1 MHVAIHHVKRLRL
14 SAPVREIHVECQMEP
29 RSEGGQGLHSF
40 NLRSRP
46 KTKPFRRWDDLGN
59 IIHAL
64 DNPREVSDI
73 LIVADSIVS
82 LSSVPILPEQ
92 FGEDDRARL
101 KAISAKGAFWDY
113 LQPTDLTR
121 VSKGVAGFIEA
132 QALDEHNDPLVSL
145 RRLHATIHRLFEPVA
160 ADGGEI
166 NLDRSISQA
175 RLSPVSA
182 AHLMVAIARHWGVP
196 ARIAAGLNID
206 PGLTADQKGEVDLKS
221 ADGRAGEGRLLD
233 RSAIWAEIFLP
244 DAEWVGFDPLAGTLI
259 GLGHVKMAVGRDQR
273 DLPRIKHV
281 YKGDAEVELT
291 TAISLGAIDTADGE
305 ADEALLDRSLSQISG
320 DDRPQ
325 RKRPAHL
332 QAAQQQQQ
340 QQQ

>member
-1 MHVAIHHVKRLRL
+1 MN
-14 SAPVREIHVECQMEP
+14 APVSVDYGTEEAAMQAYLAAGEKRAF
-29 RSEGGQGLHSF
+29 S
-40 NLRSRP
+40 
-46 KTKPFRRWDDLGN
+46 LGN
-59 IIHAL
+59 RGPIRFTADGRVH
-64 DNPREVSDI
+64 PDI
-73 LIVADSIVS
+73 LEAYWRIGFYVFENVLGAAELADIEADIKNILDRLPVAQGALVD
-82 LSSVPILPEQ
+82 
-92 FGEDDRARL
+92 
-101 KAISAKGAFWDY
+101 AKGRPALGAGNKAPTLFWAKPLGD
-113 LQPTDLTR
+113 PFGGTEA
-121 VSKGVAGFIEA
+121 AGGR
-132 QALDEHNDPLVSL
+132 HPVKM
-145 RRLHATIHRLFEPVA
+145 FEPVA

-206 PGLTADQKGEVDLKS
+206 PGLVADQKGEVDLKS
-221 ADGRAGEGRLLD
+221 ADGRTGEGRLLD

-244 DAEWVGFDPLAGTLI
+244 DAEWVGFDPLAGSLI

-281 YKGDAEVELT
+281 FKGDAEVELT

-340 QQQ
+340 QQ